1 MQRARLLVPPTPP
14 ERLLILLHG
23 RGESHSEALALDA
36 WPKAYGLS
44 DAVKRLHHPPVDA
57 LLRAPKLDAARKD
70 RINHDLAARPF
81 KGFAIVCPVTPNP
94 AKHDDRSA
102 LFDAYTSWLFDVLV
116 PHVRRTL
123 PSLKERLG
131 LDGCSMGGYVAW
143 EVLLRRP
150 EALDTFGTVQAAFGA
165 ARGTRYAE
173 AFAALPARPRLHI
186 LTSSNDAFVDANT
199 RLSKEL
205 TRRGIGHDFDSPDGP
220 HDQPWLRQIGTLEM
234 LLWHDRAL

>member
-23 RGESHSEALALDA
+23 RGEAHSEALALDA
-36 WPKAYGLS
+36 WPKSYGLD
-44 DAVKRLHHPPVDA
+44 DAVRRLHSPPVGPV
-57 LLRAPKLDAARKD
+57 LRTPKLDPARKD
-70 RINHDLAARPF
+70 RINRELAARPF
-81 KGFAIVCPVTPNP
+81 KGFAILCPVTPNP
-94 AKHDDRSA
+94 AKHSDRDA
-102 LFDAYTSWLFDVLV
+102 LFDAYAAWLFEVLV
-116 PHVRRTL
+116 PHVRSKL

-165 ARGTRYAE
+165 ARGAHYAD
-173 AFAALPARPRLHI
+173 AVAAMPVRPHMHI
-186 LTSSNDAFVDANT
+186 LTSSNDTFVEANT
-199 RLSKEL
+199 KLSKEL
-205 TRRGIGHDFDSPDGP
+205 TRRGIGHDFDAPDGP